1 MQRSNDRILT
11 THAGR
16 LLSSNNLGQIT
27 PSAGAQP
34 NRDELVP
41 AIREGIREV
50 VDKQVAAG
58 IDIISDGEIGK
69 IGGVTYFGPRMNGI
83 ERKIPSGDGPAMMS
97 QRTNERIEF
106 ADFYATLGNFRNT
119 SPERLVCV
127 APLSFKGDGEIQSDI
142 RLFADELEAWTLPSS
157 SCVRWLPAGSSTAC
171 GTSTTKPTKSS
182 CSPSPK
188 RCGRSTGLSSTAASF
203 SNWTTRDSPTPTT

>member
-34 NRDELVP
+34 KRDDLLP
-41 AIREGIREV
+41 AIREGVQEV
-50 VDKQVAAG
+50 VRKQVAAG
-58 IDIISDGEIGK
+58 IDIISDGEVGK

-83 ERKIPSGDGPAMMS
+83 ERKIPSGDAPAMMS

-106 ADFYATLGNFRNT
+106 AEFYASLGNFRNA

-127 APLSFKGDGEIQSDI
+127 GPLSFKGEAEIQSDI
-142 RLFADELEAWTLPSS
+142 QLFKDELKNVESSEQFMCALAPGWIEHGLWNEYYKSDEDFLFAIADAMRPEYRAI
-157 SCVRWLPAGSSTAC
+157 VDAGFI
-171 GTSTTKPTKSS
+171 
-182 CSPSPK
+182 
-188 RCGRSTGLSSTAASF
+188 LQL
-203 SNWTTRDSPTPTT
+203 D